1 MENQIKNICDINEK
15 PYGRKGIEE
24 MLERMKKLDDDDQL
38 PTKSDD
44 ESIA

>member
-1 MENQIKNICDINEK
+1 MENQNKKIYDINEK

-24 MLERMKKLDDDDQL
+24 MLERMKNLDDEQ
-38 PTKSDD
+38 PKTAPKN